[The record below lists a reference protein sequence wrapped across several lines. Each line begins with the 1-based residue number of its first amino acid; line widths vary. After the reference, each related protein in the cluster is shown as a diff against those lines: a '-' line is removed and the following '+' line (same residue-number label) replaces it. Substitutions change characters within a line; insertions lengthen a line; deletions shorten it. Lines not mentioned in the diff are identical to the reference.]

1 MIEDIMPIVISLAVK
16 ITEKWRECLSESKPS
31 NEMSISYG

>member
-16 ITEKWRECLSESKPS
+16 ITEKWRECPSETKSS
-31 NEMSISYG
+31 NGMSISHG